1 VQVILTGGKLRL
13 PDILQG
19 MQLDSIDNIG
29 KREVRK
35 CKHYSISLCERSLNS
50 MAIQES
56 SN

>member
-1 VQVILTGGKLRL
+1 MQVILTGGKLRL